1 MFILNYFNLKPNHAL
16 DAVSKQHI
24 AFMER
29 HVAAGTL
36 LAAGAKVP
44 RTGGIMI
51 AQGVDRAA
59 IEALVAM
66 NSAASGMT
74 NLRMLPISS
83 GLAMWPV
90 QPWELSAEDGFFQ
103 RDSNKNSPF
112 GGMIH

>member
-1 MFILNYFNLKPNHAL
+1 VVFVLNYFNLKPNHEL
-16 DAVSKQHI
+16 DAVSKQHM

-59 IEALVAM
+59 IEALVADD
-66 NSAASGMT
+66 
-74 NLRMLPISS
+74 PIVKL
-83 GLAMWPV
+83 GLARVEIIEFKAVARATDLP
-90 QPWELSAEDGFFQ
+90 LSAVEKVF
-103 RDSNKNSPF
+103 
-112 GGMIH
+112 